1 MTIHIDDKFEKTF
14 FHLSDIMALF
24 VDESLFDNVRK
35 LQHARLRHL
44 ELKSIH
50 KEENETNSAPGRI
63 QIALFNHQGYF

>member
-1 MTIHIDDKFEKTF
+1 
-14 FHLSDIMALF
+14 MALF

-44 ELKSIH
+44 ELKSH

>member
-1 MTIHIDDKFEKTF
+1 
-14 FHLSDIMALF
+14 MALF

-50 KEENETNSAPGRI
+50 KEANETNSAPARI
-63 QIALFNHQGYF
+63 